1 MEKLAIIFQKISKTL
16 QILNLPTL
24 DQMYGEKSGLTNFD
38 PKLAKFG
45 PNFVKIW
52 SLSNFQNYSQAFTCY
67 DYQNL
72 KYGRKILTQARIIQI
87 IQLFSEK
94 L

>member
-52 SLSNFQNYSQAFTCY
+52 
-67 DYQNL
+67 
-72 KYGRKILTQARIIQI
+72 
-87 IQLFSEK
+87 
-94 L
+94 

>member
-38 PKLAKFG
+38 PKLAKFC
-45 PNFVKIW
+45 PNLV
-52 SLSNFQNYSQAFTCY
+52 
-67 DYQNL
+67 
-72 KYGRKILTQARIIQI
+72 IIKLPK
-87 IQLFSEK
+87 LFSGFYMLWLPESQIWMK
-94 L
+94 NINPGKNNPNNSVIF